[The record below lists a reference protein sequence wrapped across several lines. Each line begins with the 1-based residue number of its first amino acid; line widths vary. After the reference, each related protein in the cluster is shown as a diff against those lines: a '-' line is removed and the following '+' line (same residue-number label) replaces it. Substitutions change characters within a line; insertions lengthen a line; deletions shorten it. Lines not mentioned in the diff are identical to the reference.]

1 MVQHDV
7 WQTEVMLLHPTDAKQ
22 SHDYGMGRPSS
33 GGVWHGVWERCPGGG
48 WWSSGMQSYSWG
60 IFLFPILL
68 SISVYYSGSIA
79 LDLCPVSSSSLFQ
92 FFQNL
97 PSFPYPFSNFLSSRS
112 YPQPVMADRQMAGSR
127 ALDLPVRTAGGFP
140 LTLKQRVAFVSP
152 TVTWAPWGPLTG
164 SMENS
169 N

>member
-1 MVQHDV
+1 MQNSHMTMAWDGPHRVGFDMECGKDVQV
-7 WQTEVMLLHPTDAKQ
+7 V
-22 SHDYGMGRPSS
+22 
-33 GGVWHGVWERCPGGG
+33 GGG
-48 WWSSGMQSYSWG
+48 PQGCRVTAG
-60 IFLFPILL
+60 
-68 SISVYYSGSIA
+68 
-79 LDLCPVSSSSLFQ
+79 

-152 TVTWAPWGPLTG
+152 TVT
-164 SMENS
+164 
-169 N
+169 